1 MFCGLKMNR
10 SILKNLTLFQTI
22 LNKHN
27 NVTCSANLI
36 RFCSNDTLL
45 KDPEQ
50 KEVKIPVPW
59 GHIAGDAY
67 KCKSKTKFT
76 INVAIF
82 GYFHRKAMGKS

>member
-1 MFCGLKMNR
+1 MFYGLKMNR

-22 LNKHN
+22 LNKQN

-50 KEVKIPVPW
+50 KEVKKDGLFGQINKFNHLFH
-59 GHIAGDAY
+59 HID
-67 KCKSKTKFT
+67 CL
-76 INVAIF
+76 
-82 GYFHRKAMGKS
+82 